1 MENLKNIRN
10 FVIIAHIDHG
20 KSTLADR
27 LLEATGTVEARR
39 MKPQYLDQ
47 LELERER
54 GITIKM
60 APVRMLYK
68 YPAQMVADDTQI
80 SADNEK
86 FLYGDLTY
94 KIRGAA
100 FEVWNKIGPGFRE
113 SIYQKSLEAEL
124 KKQGID
130 FVTQPTLKIEYE
142 NKAVGDYRPDLVIDD
157 KVLVELKALPFIG
170 DTEKKQVW
178 SYLKGSSYKLALL
191 INFGPKKV
199 EVERIVYDSV
209 RNLRSSASYPRS
221 SAQIEYILNLIDT
234 PGHSDFSYEVS
245 RALAAVEG
253 AVLLVDATK
262 GIQAQTLSN
271 FRAARKAGLKIIG
284 AVNKIDLLHTQTNA
298 DGTPSLALTA
308 SRGGQTNAELNR
320 MINELAGL
328 IGCQAKEILLVSG
341 KTGRGV
347 KELLETIVE
356 KVPPPNYADQR
367 GLNAQPRLDGESRRA
382 DQRGNNPRK
391 LVSSPRESAAP
402 SRALIFDSLYDD
414 HKGII
419 AFIRIFYGGL
429 KAGDE
434 VKLLATNTKCK
445 IKEIGYFTPQLK
457 SSEGI
462 FEGEIGYIATGIKE
476 PALVKIGDTIFANPR
491 EISTRNNANII
502 GEVSRIS
509 SQSLA
514 SCALPG
520 YKEPAPVIFVSL
532 YPDGETQFEDLKKA
546 FERLRLTDSALMF
559 EPDSSEALGRGLK
572 VGFLGQLHFEIA
584 TSRLE
589 REFGLQFMA
598 SFPST
603 AYRVKTKGK
612 FTTIKDPND
621 FPDDADEV
629 FQPMMRVEVF
639 SPPEYLSQIL
649 SIKENFHMEIFEI
662 KNLGNNVIIEAEMP
676 LAELVRNFDD
686 KIKSL
691 SSGYASFSYEVSG
704 ESPAKV
710 EKLEIMVNDE
720 PVSALTRIVFK
731 DEAESEGRT
740 TVERLKELLP
750 KQQFTQA
757 IQAKV
762 RGRII
767 ARETIAAMRK
777 DVTGYLY
784 GGDRTR
790 KMKLWKKQKRGKE
803 KLKGMSRVVVPT
815 EVFRDL
821 LKK

>member
-1 MENLKNIRN
+1 MNLENIRN

-27 LLEATGTVEARR
+27 LLELTGTVDARR

-68 YPAQMVADDTQI
+68 HPAQITADNTQI
-80 SADNEK
+80 NADNN
-86 FLYGDLTY
+86 FLYKELTY
-94 KIRGAA
+94 EIRGSA
-100 FEVWNKIGPGFRE
+100 FEVWNKVGPGFRE

-124 KKQGID
+124 QKRGIS
-130 FVTQPTLKIEYE
+130 FTTQPTLRIKYE
-142 NKAVGDYRPDLVIDD
+142 NKAVGDYRPDLLVDG
-157 KVLVELKALPFIG
+157 KVLIELKALPFIG
-170 DTEKKQVW
+170 DTEKKQTW
-178 SYLKGSSYKLALL
+178 SYLKGSSCKLALL

-209 RNLRSSASYPRS
+209 RNQRLSASYQRK
-221 SAQIEYILNLIDT
+221 SAEVEYILNLIDT

-253 AVLLVDATK
+253 AVLLVDGSK

-271 FRAARKAGLKIIG
+271 FRAAKKAGLKIIG
-284 AVNKIDLLHTQTNA
+284 AVNKIDLNPPRA
-298 DGTPSLALTA
+298 DESARLL
-308 SRGGQTNAELNR
+308 AEL
-320 MINELAGL
+320 
-328 IGCQAKEILLVSG
+328 IGVPEKEILRISG
-341 KTGRGV
+341 KTGQGV
-347 KELLETIVE
+347 RELLDAVIE
-356 KVPPPNYADQR
+356 KIPPPHQ
-367 GLNAQPRLDGESRRA
+367 LNVKSDMGQGIKNK
-382 DQRGNNPRK
+382 NNTASMQHVPF
-391 LVSSPRESAAP
+391 

-419 AFIRIFYGGL
+419 AFVRNFSAFDGDSSF
-429 KAGDE
+429 KVGDE
-434 VKLLATNTKCK
+434 IKLLASDTRCK
-445 IKEIGYFTPQLK
+445 IKELGYFTPQLK
-457 SSEGI
+457 SSNGI
-462 FEGEIGYIATGIKE
+462 LGGEIGYIATGIKE
-476 PALVKIGDTIFANPR
+476 PSLVKIGDTIIGADVRRFSTQINADSISENRRSNQR
-491 EISTRNNANII
+491 ESA
-502 GEVSRIS
+502 
-509 SQSLA
+509 SL
-514 SCALPG
+514 ALPG

-532 YPDGETQFEDLKKA
+532 YPDGKTQFEDLKKA
-546 FERLRLTDSALMF
+546 FERLRLTDSALVF

-589 REFGLQFMA
+589 REFGLEFMA

-603 AYRVKTKGK
+603 TYRIKEKSK
-612 FTTIKDPND
+612 IYIIKDPND
-621 FPDDADEV
+621 FPDDPDEV
-629 FQPMMRVEVF
+629 FQPTMKAEIF

-649 SIKENFHMEIFEI
+649 SIKEKFHMEILEI
-662 KNLGNNVIIEAEMP
+662 KNLGNNAIIEAEMP

-691 SSGYASFSYEVSG
+691 SSGFASFNYEVSG
-704 ESPAKV
+704 ESSAKV
-710 EKLEIMVNDE
+710 EKLEILVNDE

-731 DEAESEGRT
+731 DEAESEART
-740 TVERLKELLP
+740 TVERLKGLLP

-757 IQAKV
+757 IQAKMK
-762 RGRII
+762 GRIV
-767 ARETIAAMRK
+767 ARETIPAMK
-777 DVTGYLY
+777 KLLGNFGKT

-790 KMKLWKKQKRGKE
+790 KMKLWKKQKEGKK
-803 KLKGMSRVVVPT
+803 KLKNMSRVTVPT